1 MNKRDSQRMG
11 KIFRIG
17 ERKHVICGFSVEL
30 LSLYGVNVREYE
42 IDVFLSP
49 AVKRGAGFC
58 NTPEQ
63 GMIVFNVRFLVWGVR
78 ITEKHFR
85 FGVTVKIVFK
95 RKNVAEFSAV
105 ISQKSWEDITE
116 TESGGTEFHFQIAD
130 FAGSFGSG
138 FVVQQ

>member
-1 MNKRDSQRMG
+1 MG

-78 ITEKHFR
+78 K
-85 FGVTVKIVFK
+85 K
-95 RKNVAEFSAV
+95 RR
-105 ISQKSWEDITE
+105 
-116 TESGGTEFHFQIAD
+116 
-130 FAGSFGSG
+130 
-138 FVVQQ
+138 